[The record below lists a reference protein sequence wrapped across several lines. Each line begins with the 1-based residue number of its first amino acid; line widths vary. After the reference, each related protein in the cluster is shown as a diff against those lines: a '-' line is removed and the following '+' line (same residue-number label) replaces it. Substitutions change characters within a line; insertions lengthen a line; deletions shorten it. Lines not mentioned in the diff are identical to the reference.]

1 MKTKLANVK
10 MMEQSLSKLVD
21 KELNI
26 KVAYRLSK
34 ILKVVGEE
42 LSELEKARQKLV
54 KKYSDDTKTDK
65 DSETNQQELKVSKE
79 NEQKFFKEYSQLL
92 EEEVEFDIKP
102 VSIEELEGVSLTPRD
117 ISFLSDII
125 ICDDNDKTNNQ
136 K

>member
-26 KVAYRLSK
+26 KVAYKLSK
-34 ILKVVGEE
+34 TLKVIGEE
-42 LSELEKARQKLV
+42 LSELEEARQKLV
-54 KKYSDDTKTDK
+54 KKYSDKTKTDK
-65 DSETNQQELKVSKE
+65 DSEVSEQDLKVSKE

-92 EEEVEFDIKP
+92 EEEVEFDVQPI
-102 VSIEELEGVSLTPRD
+102 SIEKLEDVSLSPRD

-125 ICDDNDKTNNQ
+125 ICDGQDETNN
-136 K
+136 KK

>member
-26 KVAYRLSK
+26 KVAYKLSK
-34 ILKVVGEE
+34 TLKVIGEE
-42 LSELEKARQKLV
+42 LSELEEARQKLV
-54 KKYSDDTKTDK
+54 KKYSDKTKTDK
-65 DSETNQQELKVSKE
+65 DSEVNEQDLKVSKE

-92 EEEVEFDIKP
+92 EEEVEFDVQPI
-102 VSIEELEGVSLTPRD
+102 SIEKLEDVSLSPRD

-125 ICDDNDKTNNQ
+125 ICDGQDETNN
-136 K
+136 KK